1 MKKKTRTI
9 YVSSQQ
15 CLKMLCHKIMLYHFK
30 KINMLVNTNTK
41 IFNSMQQGKTGEHIQ
56 GKNNNQ
62 YADEQTNNQ
71 SYVFQKQN

>member
-1 MKKKTRTI
+1 
-9 YVSSQQ
+9 
-15 CLKMLCHKIMLYHFK
+15 
-30 KINMLVNTNTK
+30 MLVNTNTK
-41 IFNSMQQGKTGEHIQ
+41 IFNSMQQGKTGEQIQ